1 MYVQDFENIRERL
14 IEQLETITKSEVDS
28 SEYSYIS
35 QLINL
40 ISISDDALLFYM
52 SVLLNEISFENAVL
66 PSTIYETG
74 DLFNVDTKFGYPAT
88 KSIKIYVKIPDI
100 SQDASSSISTKMQLL
115 ADTVAFTPV
124 YEYVL
129 NYKNITMNSYVVS
142 KNNGFTKP
150 IHSNIEL
157 IDGIYYISF
166 NVDVIQKHYK
176 TIELNLEDNVTD
188 YDIKLVAGEYLTD
201 ISVYV
206 DGVEFERVNTVTRLS
221 NKTFVLKSY
230 DMSNK
235 IIFSTEFS
243 GKPLLATQNL
253 KIVYGITKGL
263 AGNVKSDSI
272 KINSLTDAYTG
283 SELSTF
289 IQHSAV
295 TNGYDPLNLIEIK
308 EKIHSKLISR
318 DMLMSVKFDF
328 ENIHTYLKG
337 YSKYPI
343 VVPHISIAPKAV
355 VYTELEVNDKMIETN
370 TISISNFSGEKEVS
384 QECVFGEMSYDS
396 DANYDITTDNGLNEL
411 TLANSEFAVVS
422 PFKLKYN
429 ANLNLV
435 EYFLYNSGGSVAFNP
450 TVSKSSGFDMITTVV
465 PILASINYEPE
476 EKMQN
481 FRFTLDANMLDVNE
495 ITDAELFDIRVS
507 IEKETYG
514 RLVTEITY
522 YNNLTQPNVFD
533 LKINDQGKPEITFK
547 LGSGNFE
554 AGTNYAF
561 KIQVKYK
568 NELISNYISDK
579 ITMYQKTPLTSPVQR
594 GTLVKTFIPD
604 SEIHNDV
611 VVYDAAGINRTPEG
625 FKSNIKFEITPSTM
639 RIYINMNLD
648 SSNFDLRTIES
659 GTISFNSE
667 FYELVIEKSY
677 NAQIVFKV
685 EFPINISINAARDY
699 SMSLYGL
706 NETILSYNGPL
717 PLDNIRG
724 SYGLTIFQV
733 PVVSYKDWKMLKNQN
748 STDLVTSKLLE
759 IYYQLQD
766 YVLYGTN
773 INVKFLRTYGKIT
786 NIKYNTK
793 YRYEQKYS
801 EEESIKIPFDLKIK
815 IVSNDSFDAMEGITE
830 IKATL
835 NQLFKSK
842 EKAINGAILSEINA
856 IVTSKVQ
863 GLVALQFIN
872 PQFDIIYDYD
882 ISKLGKSLYRYVP
895 ELCSLNEI
903 IFED

>member
-295 TNGYDPLNLIEIK
+295 TNG
-308 EKIHSKLISR
+308 
-318 DMLMSVKFDF
+318 
-328 ENIHTYLKG
+328 
-337 YSKYPI
+337 
-343 VVPHISIAPKAV
+343 
-355 VYTELEVNDKMIETN
+355 
-370 TISISNFSGEKEVS
+370 
-384 QECVFGEMSYDS
+384 
-396 DANYDITTDNGLNEL
+396 
-411 TLANSEFAVVS
+411 
-422 PFKLKYN
+422 
-429 ANLNLV
+429 
-435 EYFLYNSGGSVAFNP
+435 
-450 TVSKSSGFDMITTVV
+450 
-465 PILASINYEPE
+465 
-476 EKMQN
+476 
-481 FRFTLDANMLDVNE
+481 
-495 ITDAELFDIRVS
+495 
-507 IEKETYG
+507 
-514 RLVTEITY
+514 
-522 YNNLTQPNVFD
+522 
-533 LKINDQGKPEITFK
+533 
-547 LGSGNFE
+547 
-554 AGTNYAF
+554 
-561 KIQVKYK
+561 
-568 NELISNYISDK
+568 
-579 ITMYQKTPLTSPVQR
+579 
-594 GTLVKTFIPD
+594 
-604 SEIHNDV
+604 
-611 VVYDAAGINRTPEG
+611 
-625 FKSNIKFEITPSTM
+625 
-639 RIYINMNLD
+639 
-648 SSNFDLRTIES
+648 
-659 GTISFNSE
+659 
-667 FYELVIEKSY
+667 
-677 NAQIVFKV
+677 
-685 EFPINISINAARDY
+685 
-699 SMSLYGL
+699 
-706 NETILSYNGPL
+706 
-717 PLDNIRG
+717 
-724 SYGLTIFQV
+724 
-733 PVVSYKDWKMLKNQN
+733 
-748 STDLVTSKLLE
+748 
-759 IYYQLQD
+759 
-766 YVLYGTN
+766 
-773 INVKFLRTYGKIT
+773 
-786 NIKYNTK
+786 
-793 YRYEQKYS
+793 
-801 EEESIKIPFDLKIK
+801 
-815 IVSNDSFDAMEGITE
+815 
-830 IKATL
+830 
-835 NQLFKSK
+835 
-842 EKAINGAILSEINA
+842 
-856 IVTSKVQ
+856 
-863 GLVALQFIN
+863 
-872 PQFDIIYDYD
+872 
-882 ISKLGKSLYRYVP
+882 
-895 ELCSLNEI
+895 
-903 IFED
+903 